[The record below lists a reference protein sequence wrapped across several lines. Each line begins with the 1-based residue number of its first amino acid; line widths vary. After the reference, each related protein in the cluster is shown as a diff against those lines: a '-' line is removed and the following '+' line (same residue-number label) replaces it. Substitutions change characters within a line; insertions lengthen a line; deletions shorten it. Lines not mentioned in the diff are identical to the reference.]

1 MKQKYVGMGI
11 LAVLALL
18 LVACGAAATTPQPAE
33 VQTVEVEVTKVVE
46 KVVTQVVEKE
56 VKVEKEVVVTATPAP
71 TEPVTLKVWIMP
83 NGPQPLE
90 IMQQEAAE
98 FQKLYP
104 NITVEVEVLDWGAA
118 WSKIT
123 TAATSGEGPDISQLG
138 TTWVGAISAMGALRP
153 FSVEEIASVGG
164 SDAFVEASWQ
174 TCNPVGSGFTTC
186 LPWFVDTRA
195 IVYRKDVLEQAGIDP
210 SQAFADWESFD
221 AALAQL
227 KEANPDM
234 YPIAFPG
241 KNDWNVLHNF
251 APWVWEAGGDMLNP
265 GNTAAVFNSPEG
277 VEGVK
282 FYASLYTKGYTP
294 EDALELNSAQ
304 IDGRYGEGQ
313 VAMVISGP
321 WLVKNSQTSS
331 DEGGFAGTDAAEN
344 LAVHQIPTGP
354 AGRYTFVGGSDLTVW
369 QSSKHPAEAVEF
381 VKFLVSKESQVRYSA
396 NIGMIPAQ
404 KEALADPAFSDDPNY
419 SVFVEAVD
427 NGKSYP
433 AIAAWGPLETAM
445 VKHLGA
451 LWDDVA
457 GVNGTFDPD
466 TMVPA
471 RLDQAAQEVNTL
483 LATSIAATQ

>member
-1 MKQKYVGMGI
+1 MMNRKYV
-11 LAVLALL
+11 ATVSLALL
-18 LVACGAAATTPQPAE
+18 TLLLAACGAAATPPAAE
-33 VQTVEVEVTKVVE
+33 VQTVEVTKVIE
-46 KVVTQVVEKE
+46 
-56 VKVEKEVVVTATPAP
+56 VEKEVVVTATPVPA
-71 TEPVTLKVWIMP
+71 EPVTLNVWIMP

-98 FQKLYP
+98 FQKLHP
-104 NITVEVEVLDWGAA
+104 NITVEVEVIDWGAA

-123 TAATSGEGPDISQLG
+123 TAATGGEGPDISQLG

-153 FSVEEIASVGG
+153 FSPEEIATVGG
-164 SDAFVEASWQ
+164 GEAFVEASWQ

-195 IVYRKDVLEQAGIDP
+195 IVYRTDALAQAGLDP
-210 SQAFADWESFD
+210 EQAFADWESFD
-221 AALAQL
+221 DALAQL
-227 KEANPDM
+227 KEADLEM

-277 VEGVK
+277 IEGVE

-304 IDGRYGEGQ
+304 IDGRFGEGQ

-321 WLVKNSQTSS
+321 WLVKNSQTPS
-331 DEGGFAGTDAAEN
+331 DAGGFAGTEAAEN
-344 LAVHQIPTGP
+344 LAVHQIPAGP
-354 AGRYTFVGGSDLTVW
+354 AGRYTFVGGSNLTVW
-369 QSSKHPAEAVEF
+369 RASQHPAEAVEF
-381 VKFLVSKESQVRYSA
+381 VKFLVAKESQARYST
-396 NIGMIPAQ
+396 NIGMIPAR
-404 KEALADPAFSDDPNY
+404 KEALADPTFSDDPNY

-457 GVNGTFDPD
+457 GVNGPFDPA
-466 TMVPA
+466 TMIPT
-471 RLDQAAQEVNTL
+471 RLNEAVREVDTL
-483 LATSIAATQ
+483 LATAAVATQ